1 MLQSRTGINLNET
14 FHSFEML
21 INQLIG
27 TLILTIMI
35 LMIPVIERLR
45 LIEIDQLR
53 LTGINRIQEKELSAM
68 ETTCIFNNSTFI
80 RYQGIYAKNIYF
92 IGRRT
97 YVNLITY

>member
-1 MLQSRTGINLNET
+1 
-14 FHSFEML
+14 
-21 INQLIG
+21 
-27 TLILTIMI
+27 
-35 LMIPVIERLR
+35 MIPVIERLR

-53 LTGINRIQEKELSAM
+53 LTGINSVM
-68 ETTCIFNNSTFI
+68 ETTCMFNNSTFI